1 MAKRQRR
8 RKLAAGGPYLGVAAL
23 CEKVLQDKDGVAS
36 LIRIVDRVTVTVS
49 GPEAPDE
56 MPAVPLSY
64 TAAIMLKSGI
74 ARGKYVVT
82 LRGETPSGE
91 TMPQLSTP
99 VLFEGDER
107 GVNLFVNLNLQVKEE
122 GLYWFDVLVE
132 DAVMTRIPL
141 RVMYQRVS
149 QRSS

>member
-1 MAKRQRR
+1 
-8 RKLAAGGPYLGVAAL
+8 
-23 CEKVLQDKDGVAS
+23 
-36 LIRIVDRVTVTVS
+36 
-49 GPEAPDE
+49 
-56 MPAVPLSY
+56 
-64 TAAIMLKSGI
+64 
-74 ARGKYVVT
+74 
-82 LRGETPSGE
+82 
-91 TMPQLSTP
+91 MPQLSTP

-132 DAVMTRIPL
+132 DAVMTRIQL